1 MKNKSKHNWND
12 DIDFHL
18 DITQEICPLTFVKTK
33 LLIEKMESGQ
43 VVQVRLK
50 GAEPLENV
58 PRSAREQGHTVLG
71 MEPEDPD
78 AKPDGVHILC
88 IRKA

>member
-1 MKNKSKHNWND
+1 MKNKSKHNRND
-12 DIDFHL
+12 DIDFYL
-18 DITQEICPLTFVKTK
+18 DITPEVCPMTFVKTK

-58 PRSAREQGHTVLG
+58 PRSAREQGHVILG
-71 MEPEDPD
+71 MEPEDPE
-78 AKPDGVHILC
+78 AGTDGVHILC

>member
-1 MKNKSKHNWND
+1 MKNKSKQNWND
-12 DIDFHL
+12 DIDFYL

-58 PRSAREQGHTVLG
+58 PRSAREQGHIVLG